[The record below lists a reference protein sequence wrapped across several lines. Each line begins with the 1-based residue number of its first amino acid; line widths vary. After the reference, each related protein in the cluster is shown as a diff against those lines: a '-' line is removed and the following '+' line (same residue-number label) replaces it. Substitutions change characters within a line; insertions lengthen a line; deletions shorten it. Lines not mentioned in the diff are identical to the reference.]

1 MNFKKSSLLLPLFL
15 SAIVSTN
22 VVFAQKKGR
31 GSNPEKTVLTADTLQ
46 NVKRSEYNKLVGSA
60 KASKGLFTVYK
71 TRTGGYFFEI
81 PDSLLGRDMLIA
93 SRIVNIS
100 DNSKISA
107 GQRRS
112 NPILISFSKRDK
124 LLFMHQPT
132 GGFMADS
139 KDPISVSLANNNVVP
154 VVMTFDIVA
163 RNTNND
169 ASLIDVT
176 RLFSSEVDLVFP
188 AGIGNT
194 GRLDTKASQ
203 IQEIKSFPQNVEI
216 KSFYNYNGG
225 RLPFS
230 VTVNYSLVLL
240 SKEPYRVRLGDN
252 RIGYSS
258 ENRKVFETGKPSST
272 IKLINRWRIEPRP
285 EDLERYKRGELV
297 VPQQQIIF
305 YVDTVMPEKWRSYVR
320 QAIETWNIAFE
331 KIGFKNTIKALDF
344 PKNKNFD
351 PDDIRNNCFRYV
363 TSTDANAQGPQW
375 IDPRSGE
382 IIQGDILWWHN
393 VIDLLQTWRFVQ
405 TAAADPAARA
415 KVLPDDIMGDAIRYA
430 VAHEMGHVL
439 GLQHN
444 MRGSFAIPTDSLRS
458 GSYTQKYGTTASIMD
473 YSRNNYV
480 AQPGDKEKG
489 VLLTPPRLGLQDY
502 FSIKW
507 GYQPIYEAENSF
519 DEQSVLNKWLD
530 EKRNDP
536 FYIYG
541 GTAVSAVVPDPAS
554 QSDALGNDLIKSARY
569 GITNIKYTTKNLL
582 KWTLNEGDNFDLL
595 QKRWDGLTKLYFRI
609 TNLTLSYLG
618 GAFQYNGNYGGLVA
632 SSVPVDKA
640 KQKET
645 IRFIINEMKNCE
657 WLNNKEITGLLGS
670 ESDDITKWQ
679 SSVISN
685 MLGNFI
691 VSRIVSNQPLYTQN
705 PYTLSEY
712 LSDVDTQI
720 WLATT
725 NPKLTDFDR
734 HIQLSYIDGLTG
746 LVAPLYNS
754 SSKSETRQANE
765 TVWGSVAV
773 SQLAVTRAKV
783 AKLVVAQPQ
792 NAAHYKLIISMLD
805 KISK

>member
-1 MNFKKSSLLLPLFL
+1 MNFKQSTLLLPLFL
-15 SAIVSTN
+15 FVFVSTG
-22 VVFAQKKGR
+22 VVSAQKKEVR
-31 GSNPEKTVLTADTLQ
+31 AKDEKSVLAPDTLQ
-46 NVKRSEYNKLVGSA
+46 NVKRNEYNKLVGSA
-60 KASKGLFTVYK
+60 KGSKGLFTVYK
-71 TRTGGYFFEI
+71 TRTGGYYFEI
-81 PDSLLGRDMLIA
+81 SDSLLGRDMLIA

-124 LLFMHQPT
+124 MLFMHQPT
-132 GGFMADS
+132 GGAMANS
-139 KDPISVSLANNNVVP
+139 NDPISVSLANNNVVP
-154 VVMTFDIVA
+154 IVMSFDIAA
-163 RNTNND
+163 RNATND

-176 RLFSSEVDLVFP
+176 KLFSSEVDLVFP
-188 AGIGNT
+188 AGIGNS

-203 IQEIKSFPQNVEI
+203 IEEIKSFPQNVEI

-230 VTVNYSLVLL
+230 VTVNYSFVLL
-240 SKEPYRVRLGDN
+240 SKEPYRARLGDS

-258 ENRKVFETGKPSST
+258 ENRRVFETGKPSTT

-285 EDLERYKRGELV
+285 DDVEKYKRGELV
-297 VPQQQIIF
+297 VPQKQILF
-305 YVDTVMPEKWRSYVR
+305 YVDTVMPAKWRTYVR
-320 QAIETWNIAFE
+320 QAIETWNVAFE
-331 KIGFKNTIKALDF
+331 KIGFKNTIKAIDF

-351 PDDIRNNCFRYV
+351 PDDIRNSCFRYV

-405 TAAADPAARA
+405 TAASDPAARA
-415 KVLPDDIMGDAIRYA
+415 KVLSDEIMGEAIRYA

-444 MRGSFAIPTDSLRS
+444 MRGSYAIPTDSLRS

-489 VLLTPPRLGLQDY
+489 VALTPPKLGLQDY
-502 FSIKW
+502 YSIKW
-507 GYQPIYEAENSF
+507 GYQPIYEADNCF
-519 DEQSVLNKWLD
+519 DEQTILNKWLY
-530 EKRNDP
+530 EKRDDP

-554 QSDALGNDLIKSARY
+554 QADALGNDLIKSARY
-569 GITNIKYTTKNLL
+569 GIANIKYTTKNLV
-582 KWTLNEGDNFDLL
+582 KWTLDEGDNFDLL
-595 QKRWDGLTKLYFRI
+595 QRRWDGLTKLYFRI

-618 GAFQYNGNYGGLVA
+618 GAYQFDGNYGGVIA

-645 IRFIINEMKNCE
+645 IRFIVNEMKNSE
-657 WLNNKEITGLLGS
+657 WLNNKDITGLLGS
-670 ESDDITKWQ
+670 ETDDVTKWQ

-691 VSRIVSNQPLYTQN
+691 IGRIVNNQALYSQN

-720 WLATT
+720 WLSTSQS
-725 NPKLTDFDR
+725 KLTDFDR
-734 HIQLSYIDGLTG
+734 HIQLSYVDGLTR

-754 SSKSETRQANE
+754 SSKSETSQANE
-765 TVWGSVAV
+765 TVWGSIAA
-773 SQLAVTRAKV
+773 SQMSITRAKV
-783 AKLVVAQPQ
+783 AKLILTQPQ
-792 NAAHYKLIISMLD
+792 NAAHYKLLISLLD
-805 KISK
+805 KFSK